1 MSSESEP
8 AGAAETSAGLAG
20 TGLPGTGLAGAFNF
34 RDLGGL
40 PTGDGRRTRRG
51 LLYRSDTL
59 QALTEDDAAHLIEA
73 LRVALV
79 IDLRTA
85 GEAVA
90 EGRGRLGESALSYLN
105 IPLDE
110 APAAGTPAWAGGGA
124 GASDGVRADS
134 RAGATSGVG
143 AGRGPDGAEVAGGAG
158 ANDAAGVGPTLD
170 FYLRSLQVGAPG
182 LLLALQVLAVALTR
196 PVVVHCAAGK
206 DRTGLVSALTLGVAG
221 VSDEA
226 IVADYMATGAN
237 MARINER
244 FQTWPRYREHM
255 TVADPELY
263 RVDETVIRAFLRE
276 LHRRYGG
283 ARAWAQQ
290 HGVPEP
296 LLDMLATRLTE
307 PAEG

>member
-1 MSSESEP
+1 MSSETEP
-8 AGAAETSAGLAG
+8 AGAAETSALPPG
-20 TGLPGTGLAGAFNF
+20 TGPAGAGLAGAFNF

-40 PTGDGRRTRRG
+40 PTVDGRRTRRG

-59 QALTEDDAAHLIEA
+59 QALTEADAAHLIGA

-90 EGRGRLGESALSYLN
+90 EGRGLLGESALSYLN

-110 APAAGTPAWAGGGA
+110 APAAGVPAWATDGAGAAGA
-124 GASDGVRADS
+124 GASRAVGTDADS
-134 RAGATSGVG
+134 ADGSSASEIGA
-143 AGRGPDGAEVAGGAG
+143 DGNEGGAG
-158 ANDAAGVGPTLD
+158 SGAALD
-170 FYLRSLQVGAPG
+170 FYLRSLDQGAPG
-182 LLLALQVLAVALTR
+182 LLLALQVLAVALTQ

-206 DRTGLVSALTLGVAG
+206 DRTGLVAALTLGVAG
-221 VSDEA
+221 VSEEA
-226 IVADYMATGAN
+226 IVADYMATGEN

-244 FQTWPRYREHM
+244 FRTWPRYRDHM
-255 TVADPELY
+255 TVAGPGLY
-263 RVDETVIRAFLRE
+263 RVDEAVIRVFLRE

-296 LLDMLATRLTE
+296 LLDMLAARLTE
-307 PAEG
+307 PAGG